1 MRSLRLAALS
11 SLLAAGLWGQIPQI
25 DQEQNLRKPPPQQQ
39 PDDARSLGELSTGV
53 APSSPGDADLG
64 EQVILKRQQKATPW
78 TFTAETSINAT
89 SNIGLV
95 DRGAQSDSFFLGQM
109 ALSYQRKLREN
120 VLLEATVSQ
129 GFFRYNKFTAF
140 DFDSLNA
147 GLGATWYVKGLALS
161 ARYNYN
167 RLTDGSR
174 YREFFRQHSATLGV
188 QKTISLN
195 SAVFTYFGGTARI
208 NWNEPLNTQRD
219 EYALYIGG
227 RAAITR
233 SFTLDAF
240 YRAALFAYNFP
251 FSTGPAGS
259 GQTRTRRDVNQ
270 TLSLALRYQPKPW
283 LSASVST
290 SFGLNSSNTSP
301 FDYRVAN
308 GGLTLGVLL
317 RF

>member
-11 SLLAAGLWGQIPQI
+11 SLFAAGLCAQIPQI

-64 EQVILKRQQKATPW
+64 EQVILKRQQRATPW
-78 TFTAETSINAT
+78 TFTLETSVNAT
-89 SNIGLV
+89 SNIAL
-95 DRGAQSDSFFLGQM
+95 SDNNPKSDAFFLGQM

-129 GFFRYNKFTAF
+129 GVFRYDRFKAF

-147 GLGATWYVKGLALS
+147 GLGGTWYVKGLALS

-174 YREFFRQHSATLGV
+174 RREFFRQHSVTFGV

-219 EYALYIGG
+219 EYALYVGG

-251 FSTGPAGS
+251 FATGALGS
-259 GQTRTRRDVNQ
+259 GQRKDRRDLNQ
-270 TLSLALRYQPKPW
+270 TLSLAIRYQPKPW
-283 LSASVST
+283 VSASVST
-290 SFGLNSSNTSP
+290 SFGLNHSNTSP
-301 FDYRVAN
+301 FDYEVVN
-308 GGLTLGVLL
+308 GGLTLGLL
-317 RF
+317 FRF